1 MARTVG
7 VPTQGSIRIDDER
20 GESITMTSPSQAA
33 IAGSETPGPDDV
45 GLTSGQ
51 GGQKGSNDPL
61 VGLSPGQL
69 MWMRFKRD
77 RTGVISAFVVL
88 GMFAIAALA
97 PVISWLYGKDPYTR
111 YGQIRPGLL
120 NDSAYPIKPN
130 GGIDGEFWFGL
141 EPGLGRDVF
150 TQLIYG
156 MRTSLSLAV
165 VITILSVLLAIV
177 IGVAGGYMG
186 GRTDYFLGRLTDLA
200 MSFPNQLFF
209 VAFTPV
215 ITAVVVTNPT
225 DETPTWLRAS
235 VLIFVMWLLGW
246 MTLARLLRG
255 QVLTLR
261 EREFVEA
268 AKVAG
273 TPPWRII
280 RKELMPNV
288 VTPILVQSTYMLPNF
303 VTAVAGLGFLGVGMP
318 PQTPDWGRMFAKGA
332 EVYQSD
338 ITYMIFPGVAMVI
351 FVVAFNLLGD
361 SVRDAFDPK
370 SGR

>member
-1 MARTVG
+1 
-7 VPTQGSIRIDDER
+7 
-20 GESITMTSPSQAA
+20 MTSPSQAA
-33 IAGSETPGPDDV
+33 IAGADTPGPDEP
-45 GLTSGQ
+45 GLTSGPV
-51 GGQKGSNDPL
+51 GQNGKNDQL
-61 VGLSPGQL
+61 AGRSPGQL

-77 RTGVISAFVVL
+77 RTGVISACVVL
-88 GMFAIAALA
+88 AVFAIAALA

-111 YGQIRPGLL
+111 YGQIQPGLL
-120 NDSAYPIKPN
+120 NDNAYPVKPN
-130 GGIDGEFWFGL
+130 GGMDSEFWFGL

-150 TQLIYG
+150 TQLVYG
-156 MRTSLSLAV
+156 IRTSLSLAV
-165 VITILSVLLAIV
+165 IITILSVLTAIV
-177 IGVAGGYMG
+177 IGVAGGYLG
-186 GRTDYFLGRLTDLA
+186 GKTDYFVGRLTDLM

-215 ITAVVVTNPT
+215 IAALMVDPR
-225 DETPTWLRAS
+225 DEMPTWLRAC

-255 QVLTLR
+255 VVLTLR

-273 TPPWRII
+273 TPPWRIV
-280 RKELMPNV
+280 RKELLPNV

-303 VTAVAGLGFLGVGMP
+303 VTAVAGLSFLGVGMP
-318 PQTPDWGRMFAKGA
+318 GSVPDWGRMFAKGA

-338 ITYMIFPGVAMVI
+338 ITYMFFPGGAMVI
-351 FVVAFNLLGD
+351 FIVAFNLLGD